1 MEIRNG
7 IYYPSAGHILQSG
20 NSYMISSKDS
30 SVSEIEVDES
40 SIRGDA
46 VGIHLGNLLV
56 PCDLSKL
63 DHKGLKIL
71 LISLVYST
79 DDQIAIMLNK
89 EESQEDLERYNAM
102 QAWREWS
109 SVIARIVLNS

>member
-20 NSYMISSKDS
+20 SSYMISSKDS

-40 SIRGDA
+40 SIRGDE
-46 VGIHLGNLLV
+46 VGIHLGNLLI
-56 PCDLSKL
+56 PCNLAEL
-63 DHKGLKIL
+63 DHKGVKIL
-71 LISLVYST
+71 MISQVYST

-89 EESQEDLERYNAM
+89 EESEEDLERYNAM

-109 SVIARIVLNS
+109 SVISKRVINS